1 MDRFELVEK
10 LVNSTGV
17 GYEEA
22 KKALESS
29 GWDLLD
35 AAVWLEKNGKIENK
49 TNHFS
54 TNPEQQQQ
62 QQKQQEEEQ
71 RKEEQRK
78 ADNTRN
84 STGRPSSGSRI
95 LQTILTKARQ
105 IIMDNELVI
114 CKNSGEI
121 FLEIPI
127 WLAIIL
133 LVVAFWPSV
142 IVLVLVF
149 ILGFRFRLHGPDLGS
164 EKVNNILKQLES
176 TAGDFIDR
184 MKNPR
189 SAQKNG
195 YYDATK
201 SGTTTQKDDVIDY
214 KEPHQ
219 KE

>member
-10 LVNSTGV
+10 LVKSTGV
-17 GYEEA
+17 GYEDA
-22 KKALESS
+22 KTALESS

-35 AAVWLEKNGKIENK
+35 AAVWLEKNGKVEGK
-49 TNHFS
+49 TNHFT
-54 TNPEQQQQ
+54 TNPEQQQ

-71 RKEEQRK
+71 RKEEQRREY
-78 ADNTRN
+78 TRT
-84 STGRPSSGSRI
+84 SKTQQSSGSRVFHSA
-95 LQTILTKARQ
+95 LTKARQ

-164 EKVNNILKQLES
+164 EKVNRILNRAES
-176 TAGDFIDR
+176 AAGDFIDR
-184 MKNPR
+184 MKNSR
-189 SAQKNG
+189 SSQKTG

-201 SGTTTQKDDVIDY
+201 SSANKQNDDVIDY
-214 KEPHQ
+214 KEPRQ
-219 KE
+219 

>member
-10 LVNSTGV
+10 LVKSTGV
-17 GYEEA
+17 GYEDA
-22 KKALESS
+22 KTALESS

-35 AAVWLEKNGKIENK
+35 AAVWLEKNGKVENK
-49 TNHFS
+49 SSHFT
-54 TNPEQQQQ
+54 TNPEQQQEQ
-62 QQKQQEEEQ
+62 RKQQEEE
-71 RKEEQRK
+71 RMKEEQRRESPK
-78 ADNTRN
+78 TSAG
-84 STGRPSSGSRI
+84 SASSGNRV
-95 LQTILTKARQ
+95 LHTILTKARQ

-114 CKNSGEI
+114 CKSSGEV

-127 WLAIIL
+127 WLAIVL

-164 EKVNNILKQLES
+164 DKVNRILNRAENA
-176 TAGDFIDR
+176 AGDFINR
-184 MKNPR
+184 MKNSQSSR
-189 SAQKNG
+189 NSG

-201 SGTTTQKDDVIDY
+201 NPAGNTKDDVIDY

>member
-10 LVNSTGV
+10 LVKSTGV
-17 GYEEA
+17 GYEDA
-22 KKALESS
+22 KAALEAC
-29 GWDLLD
+29 GWDLLY

-49 TNHFS
+49 SNHFT
-54 TNPEQQQQ
+54 TNPEQQQE
-62 QQKQQEEEQ
+62 QQKQQEEE
-71 RKEEQRK
+71 RMKEERRK
-78 ADNTRN
+78 TSAGT
-84 STGRPSSGSRI
+84 SAGSSSSGNRI
-95 LQTILTKARQ
+95 FHTILTKARQ

-114 CKNSGEI
+114 CKNNGEI

-127 WLAIIL
+127 WLAVVL
-133 LVVAFWPSV
+133 LVVAFWPFL

-164 EKVNNILKQLES
+164 EKVNRILSRAENA
-176 TAGDFIDR
+176 AGDFIDR

-189 SAQKNG
+189 SSQNGG

-201 SGTTTQKDDVIDY
+201 KPAGNTKDDVIDY
-214 KEPHQ
+214 NEPHQ

>member
-10 LVNSTGV
+10 LVKSTGV
-17 GYEEA
+17 GYEDA
-22 KKALESS
+22 KAALEAC

-49 TNHFS
+49 SNHFT
-54 TNPEQQQQ
+54 TNPEQQQE
-62 QQKQQEEEQ
+62 QQKQQEEE
-71 RKEEQRK
+71 RMKEERRK
-78 ADNTRN
+78 TSAGT
-84 STGRPSSGSRI
+84 SAGSSSSGNRI
-95 LQTILTKARQ
+95 FHTILTKARQ

-114 CKNSGEI
+114 CKNNGEI

-127 WLAIIL
+127 WLAVVL
-133 LVVAFWPSV
+133 LVVAFWPFL

-164 EKVNNILKQLES
+164 EKVNRILSRAENA
-176 TAGDFIDR
+176 AGDFIDR

-189 SAQKNG
+189 SSQNGG

-201 SGTTTQKDDVIDY
+201 KPAGNTKDDVIDY
-214 KEPHQ
+214 NEPHQ